1 MSSWRFEALLQT
13 EPALII
19 APLSC
24 FGLWILVLRV
34 DFCWS
39 VPAAEATDTRLFLE
53 DPSHAVVLAA
63 EVTTNHIASCPSAYF

>member
-13 EPALII
+13 EPALIR

-39 VPAAEATDTRLFLE
+39 VPAAAEATDTRLFLV

-63 EVTTNHIASCPSAYF
+63 EVTW